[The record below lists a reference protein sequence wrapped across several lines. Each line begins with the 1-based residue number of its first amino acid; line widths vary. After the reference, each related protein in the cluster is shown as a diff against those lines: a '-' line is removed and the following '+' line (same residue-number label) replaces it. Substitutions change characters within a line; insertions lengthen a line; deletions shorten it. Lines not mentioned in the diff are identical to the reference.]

1 MVKGMFISPINKLAT
16 IKNDHQ
22 RSDNKNNMRKIG
34 LIILLGLISKSVY
47 CQKFETNLTISP
59 LMTLK
64 SNETTESK
72 IAFGFSNSI
81 QEFYNLT
88 DNFAIGSEIRY
99 SFENY
104 KLTRDFDGISIPE
117 ATSYYESK
125 LTLHSLN
132 IPLILRLKTKSDW
145 SLNIGYGLT
154 YNLDYKASVDYIY
167 SDWFSKD
174 DTRTEIPE
182 KSVDLENDLSSYF
195 SIGLG
200 KAFKIKDL
208 RVLTEIY
215 YNHSFADYRIEHGG
229 ANGAEILYFYDISP
243 RYIGFKI
250 GFGL

>member
-1 MVKGMFISPINKLAT
+1 MKKT
-16 IKNDHQ
+16 
-22 RSDNKNNMRKIG
+22 G
-34 LIILLGLISKSVY
+34 LIILIGLISTIVY
-47 CQKFETNLTISP
+47 GQNFETNLTLSS
-59 LMTLK
+59 LMTFK
-64 SNETTESK
+64 SNQTTENK
-72 IAFGFSNSI
+72 IAFGFSGSV

-88 DNFAIGSEIRY
+88 DNFAIGSEIMY

-125 LTLHSLN
+125 LTVNSLK

-145 SLNIGYGLT
+145 SLNVGYGLT
-154 YNLDYKASVDYIY
+154 YNINYKASVDYIY

-182 KSVDLENDLSSYF
+182 KSVDLENDLNSYF
-195 SIGLG
+195 TLGFG

-208 RVLTEIY
+208 RFLIEIY
-215 YNHSFADYRIEHGG
+215 YDYSFADFRIEHGG

-243 RYIGFKI
+243 QYIGFKI
-250 GFGL
+250 GLGL